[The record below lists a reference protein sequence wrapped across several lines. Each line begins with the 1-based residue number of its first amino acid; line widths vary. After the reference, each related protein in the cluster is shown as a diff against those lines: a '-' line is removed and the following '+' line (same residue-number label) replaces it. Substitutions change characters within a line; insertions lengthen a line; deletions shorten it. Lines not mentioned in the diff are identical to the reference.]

1 MNDKVM
7 TAEEQFVKDLEES
20 DLEDELEQ
28 GKDKPADTE
37 EDDFAAAG
45 EDPADTTAEID
56 NTAKVDQEPEP
67 VPETKAEV
75 AAAEEFF
82 PGYAGLTEE
91 AKAWVRGQKEKADQ
105 AEEFRAA
112 AARSE
117 ADRRATVGK
126 LAPLQKAH
134 QELLDKQK
142 VAKVEQTD
150 SSKAALKAALEKFK
164 EEYPDE
170 AVPLLAVNQQL
181 ESFAERTERENAELR
196 EHVASLAKRINER
209 DEKYEQAEAR
219 NRDIAILEK
228 LHPDRAEINESPEW
242 AAWVE
247 AIDPYK
253 IQLLKSRDPVATAAV
268 ITDFKRDRE
277 LARLL
282 SGQPATPNTPAP
294 QKPLA
299 RTVADPRPTSRRT
312 TVPARSTSAAMSEG
326 EQRYLDDL
334 ASSEIDDD

>member
-1 MNDKVM
+1 MNDKVI
-7 TAEEQFVKDLEES
+7 TAEEQFVMDLEES

-37 EDDFAAAG
+37 EDDFADSGEADDTAA
-45 EDPADTTAEID
+45 EVDHP
-56 NTAKVDQEPEP
+56 AKVE
-67 VPETKAEV
+67 ETKAEV

-82 PGYAGLTEE
+82 PGYADLADE

-150 SSKAALKAALEKFK
+150 SSKAAAKAALEKFQK
-164 EEYPDE
+164 EYPDE
-170 AVPLLAVNQQL
+170 AEALLAVNSQF

-196 EHVASLAKRINER
+196 EYITSLDKRVSAR
-209 DEKYEQAEAR
+209 DEKYEQVEAR

-228 LHPDRAEINESPEW
+228 LHPDRAEINESEEW

-247 AIDPYK
+247 AVDPYK

-294 QKPLA
+294 KKPLA

>member
-1 MNDKVM
+1 MNDKVV
-7 TAEEQFVKDLEES
+7 TAEEQYVKDLEES

-37 EDDFAAAG
+37 EDDFADAG
-45 EDPADTTAEID
+45 EEADDTAAE
-56 NTAKVDQEPEP
+56 VDPEP
-67 VPETKAEV
+67 VQETKAEV

-82 PGYAGLTEE
+82 PGYADLTDE

-105 AEEFRAA
+105 AEEFRIAA
-112 AARSE
+112 GRAE

-126 LAPLQKAH
+126 LAPLQRAH
-134 QELLDKQK
+134 QELLEKQK
-142 VAKVEQTD
+142 VAVVEQTD
-150 SSKAALKAALEKFK
+150 SSKAAAKAALEKFQK
-164 EEYPDE
+164 EYPDE
-170 AVPLLAVNQQL
+170 AEALLAVNSQF
-181 ESFAERTERENAELR
+181 ESFAERLERENAAL
-196 EHVASLAKRINER
+196 NER
-209 DEKYEQAEAR
+209 LANLDERVSARDKQAQMAEER
-219 NRDIAILEK
+219 SRDISILDK
-228 LHPDRAEINESPEW
+228 LHPDRAEINESEEW
-242 AAWVE
+242 SAWVN

-253 IQLLKSRDPVATAAV
+253 IELLKSRDPVATAAV

-294 QKPLA
+294 KKPLA